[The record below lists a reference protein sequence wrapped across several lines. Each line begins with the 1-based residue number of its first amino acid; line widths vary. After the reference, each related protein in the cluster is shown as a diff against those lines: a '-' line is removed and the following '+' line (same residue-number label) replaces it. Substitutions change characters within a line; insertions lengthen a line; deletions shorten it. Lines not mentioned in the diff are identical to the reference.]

1 MWTVATRATL
11 LTAGFL
17 VCAGSAARADVVEVK
32 VPFPFVVHG
41 RTLPAGEYR
50 VEHDAADASLLVIR
64 GEHGTKADTM
74 TLTIPAGKPDPLAGK
89 PALAFKHDENGYR
102 LIDVWESNDQGQE
115 VPGS

>member
-50 VEHDAADASLLVIR
+50 VEYDPFAPSLLVIR

-89 PALAFKHDENGYR
+89 PALAFKHDANGYR
-102 LIDVWESNDQGQE
+102 LMDVWESSDQGQE
-115 VPGS
+115 VPAS

>member
-17 VCAGSAARADVVEVK
+17 VCAGSARADVVEVK

>member
-17 VCAGSAARADVVEVK
+17 LCAGSAARADVLEVK

-41 RTLPAGEYR
+41 RTLPAGQYRMEY
-50 VEHDAADASLLVIR
+50 DPADASLLVIH
-64 GEHGTKADTM
+64 GEHGTKANTM
-74 TLTIPAGKPDPLAGK
+74 TLTIPAGKPDPQTGK
-89 PALAFKHDENGYR
+89 PVLTFKHDENGYR
-102 LIDVWESNDQGQE
+102 LLDVWESNNVGLE

>member
-17 VCAGSAARADVVEVK
+17 LCAGSPARADVVEVK

-41 RTLPAGEYR
+41 RTLPAGQYR
-50 VEHDAADASLLVIR
+50 VEYDPAESSVLVIR

-74 TLTIPAGKPDPLAGK
+74 TLTIPARKPDPVDGK
-89 PALAFKHDENGYR
+89 PALAFKHGENGYE
-102 LIDVWESNDQGQE
+102 LVDVWESNDQGQE